1 MNECRLFFSTP
12 PLDTCTPISADLL
25 RSRVGR
31 RIILDDYNILKGK
44 EVTIAEF
51 PKTRRMVE
59 RLETDHDIFPTA

>member
-1 MNECRLFFSTP
+1 M
-12 PLDTCTPISADLL
+12 
-25 RSRVGR
+25 
-31 RIILDDYNILKGK
+31 DDYNILKGK